1 MEQCSRSS
9 SSLHW
14 GRRTTVNG
22 MPALATDLAS
32 VLCVIRP
39 HRGRRVTPEV
49 FERAFGLLADLYQEQ

>member
-1 MEQCSRSS
+1 M
-9 SSLHW
+9 
-14 GRRTTVNG
+14 NG